1 MRIASHLAAALAII
15 AMTLVA
21 LPAQA
26 QNRDQA
32 IKDCDQERDPD
43 RRIAG
48 CTMLIKSGTLSAR
61 QQSFAYNSRG
71 NAWRDK
77 DDNERAIPDY
87 DEAIRLNPSYAHPY
101 LGRGNANRELGEFD
115 RALAD
120 YNEAIRL
127 DPRDPYIYHGRANVW
142 VDRGEFDRAIA
153 DETEALNLDPKYAES
168 YSGRA
173 IAWSRKGEF
182 DRALR
187 DHDEAIRLA
196 PKEPRYL
203 SSRGATWRLRGN
215 LERSLADLNQA
226 IRLAP
231 DHALALAFRGDTLRY
246 LGQFDRALAD
256 YDRALRGR
264 SQFRPAFVGKGLTY
278 ERMNDLT
285 RARAEFEKAIA
296 STSQLKADVNRSA
309 LETARARLAAFAS
322 GAPQPVIPAA
332 PSRASLEQSIPTPV
346 IAIPAEVPATAP
358 AVKQGRRV
366 ALIIGNAS
374 YRNAG
379 PLKNPQN
386 DAQAIAASLRRVGF
400 ETVSVAADATREK
413 MVEVLRAFRA
423 EADRAEWAVVYYSG
437 HGMEVNGMNYL
448 IPVDAKIAVDRDIQ
462 FEAVP
467 LDQVMTVVE
476 GASKLKLVLLDAC
489 RDNPFASQMKVTPRP
504 AAAVAES
511 STAGGTVGTRSVG
524 RGLGAVKVSGATL
537 VVYAAKHGQTALDGE
552 GNNSPFAVAMV
563 QRLATPNVEI
573 NKLFRL
579 VRDDV
584 MEATAGRQEP
594 YTYGS
599 LPGREDFF
607 FVQK

>member
-1 MRIASHLAAALAII
+1 MNRFFQVLAVI
-15 AMTLVA
+15 AMTFVA
-21 LPAQA
+21 LPALA
-26 QNRDQA
+26 QSRDQA

-43 RRIAG
+43 RRISG
-48 CTMLIKSGTLSAR
+48 CTLLIKSGTLSPR

-87 DEAIRLNPSYAHPY
+87 NEAIRLNPGYSHPY
-101 LGRGNANRELGEFD
+101 LGRGNAYRELGEFD
-115 RALAD
+115 RAIAD
-120 YNEAIRL
+120 YNEAMRL
-127 DPRDPYIYHGRANVW
+127 DSHDPYIYHGRANVW
-142 VDRGEFDRAIA
+142 ADKGDYDRAIA
-153 DETEALNLDPKYAES
+153 DETEAINLDPKYAES

-173 IAWSRKGEF
+173 IAWSRKGDY

-203 SSRGATWRLRGN
+203 SSRGATWRLRGD
-215 LERSLADLNQA
+215 LQRSLDDLNQA

-231 DHALALAFRGDTLRY
+231 NHALALAFRGDTLRY

-278 ERMNDLT
+278 ERMGDLS

-309 LETARARLAAFAS
+309 LETARARLAAFDS

-332 PSRASLEQSIPTPV
+332 PARASSEQSIPTPA
-346 IAIPAEVPATAP
+346 IAVPTAAP
-358 AVKQGRRV
+358 APVQPGRRV
-366 ALIIGNAS
+366 ALIIGNAG

-413 MVEVLRAFRA
+413 MVAALRAFSA
-423 EADRAEWAVVYYSG
+423 EADKADWAVVYYSG
-437 HGMEVNGMNYL
+437 HGMEVNGTNYL

-467 LDQVMTVVE
+467 LDQVMAVVD
-476 GASKLKLVLLDAC
+476 GAKKLKLVLLDAC
-489 RDNPFASQMKVTPRP
+489 RDNPFAPQMRITARP
-504 AAAVAES
+504 EAAALAP

-552 GNNSPFAVAMV
+552 GSNSPFAVALV

-607 FVQK
+607 FVQR

>member
-1 MRIASHLAAALAII
+1 MNRLLHALVATAFAAI
-15 AMTLVA
+15 AMVPAT

-26 QNRDQA
+26 QSREQA
-32 IKDCDQERDPD
+32 IKDCDQDRDPD

-48 CTMLIKSGTLSAR
+48 CTLLIKSGTLSAR

-87 DEAIRLNPSYAHPY
+87 DEAIRLNPTYAHPY

-203 SSRGATWRLRGN
+203 SSRGATWRLRGD

-278 ERMNDLT
+278 ERMNDLA

-332 PSRASLEQSIPTPV
+332 PSRASTEQSIPTPA
-346 IAIPAEVPATAP
+346 IAIPAAAPAT
-358 AVKQGRRV
+358 VQQGRRV
-366 ALIIGNAS
+366 ALIIGNAG

-423 EADRAEWAVVYYSG
+423 EADKAEWAVVYYSG

-467 LDQVMTVVE
+467 LDQVMAVVE

-504 AAAVAES
+504 AAAAAP

-607 FVQK
+607 FVQR

>member
-1 MRIASHLAAALAII
+1 MRIVFHLAAIAFAAIVM
-15 AMTLVA
+15 ASATLPV
-21 LPAQA
+21 QA
-26 QNRDQA
+26 QSREQA

-43 RRIAG
+43 RRISG
-48 CTMLIKSGTLSAR
+48 CTQLIKSGTLSAR

-87 DEAIRLNPSYAHPY
+87 DEAIRLNPTYAHPY

-153 DETEALNLDPKYAES
+153 DETEALNLDPKYSES

-187 DHDEAIRLA
+187 DHDEAVRLA

-203 SSRGATWRLRGN
+203 SSRGATWRLRGD

-231 DHALALAFRGDTLRY
+231 DHALALTFRGDTFRY

-278 ERMNDLT
+278 ERMGDLK
-285 RARAEFEKAIA
+285 RARAEFEKAVA

-309 LETARARLAAFAS
+309 LETARARLAAFDS

-332 PSRASLEQSIPTPV
+332 PSRASLEQSIPTPA
-346 IAIPAEVPATAP
+346 IAVPAAVPAT
-358 AVKQGRRV
+358 VKQGRRV
-366 ALIIGNAS
+366 ALIIGNAG

-386 DAQAIAASLRRVGF
+386 DAQVIAASLRRVGF

-448 IPVDAKIAVDRDIQ
+448 IPVDARIAVDRDIQ

-467 LDQVMTVVE
+467 LDQVMAVVE

-489 RDNPFASQMKVTPRP
+489 RDNPFASQMKVTARP
-504 AAAVAES
+504 ETTVEA

-552 GNNSPFAVAMV
+552 GNNSPFAIAMV

-607 FVQK
+607 FVQR